1 MRLLVYSLLTAAL
14 VFVANAIDSSE
25 DDGAAHARATSRTAT
40 NSVIDSTNR
49 NLVLGTPTGGGKYPF
64 LAIVQWNDV
73 AIDPRVSDYLVRS
86 SERPTIE
93 EPCIRVL
100 MWSCIVS
107 SFNHPSTLSTE
118 FKAHLLPRHNDCAG
132 RHIDVVVLPTPY
144 DSLLVIVTETWCSA
158 LQQTL
163 SHMSSLLSTRPRV
176 CNGGRWAPGQLDAIS
191 KHFHTGSR

>member
-1 MRLLVYSLLTAAL
+1 VHECYILRLAVWSGEQSNDLATFNEQSSLALDSRRGWMRLLVYSLLTAAL

-40 NSVIDSTNR
+40 NIVIDSTNR

-93 EPCIRVL
+93 EPVYA
-100 MWSCIVS
+100 S
-107 SFNHPSTLSTE
+107 
-118 FKAHLLPRHNDCAG
+118 
-132 RHIDVVVLPTPY
+132 
-144 DSLLVIVTETWCSA
+144 
-158 LQQTL
+158 
-163 SHMSSLLSTRPRV
+163 
-176 CNGGRWAPGQLDAIS
+176 
-191 KHFHTGSR
+191 